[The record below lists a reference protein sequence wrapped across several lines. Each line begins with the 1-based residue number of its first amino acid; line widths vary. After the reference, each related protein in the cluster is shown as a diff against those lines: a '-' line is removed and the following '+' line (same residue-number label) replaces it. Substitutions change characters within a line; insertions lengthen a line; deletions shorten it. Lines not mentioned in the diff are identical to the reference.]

1 MPRQFFSHPRVD
13 YFASLCDRL
22 TDLVVHRFD
31 RILDR
36 LLIDILVVEVGN
48 ILVQLLLEIFGKIF
62 ERRLYVVHLSA
73 DGIAQFFKL
82 FQLLVEG
89 RLQRIFPAFEEC
101 LQRVFH
107 ARYQPLQSGGRRR
120 RFRRFC
126 RLHRLETRF
135 DFRRERVHDAIDT
148 IVHFTFG
155 FICRSRSAPIPG
167 GLENSFQLRGIPG
180 QFPVLVLERIDK
192 RIDKAGNDLIF
203 AFFRRVRIRLVEL
216 VSGDEPVRLFEKL
229 LQIFPYSVLGFFDA
243 GIFLIGRFEIREI
256 DHVRRRTAE
265 RVFHLVLHPVRTRL
279 GGNIEKKRERCADTL
294 QKTEFGLGRFC
305 RGPLGSR
312 RHDRDFSALEE
323 IGQIAYV
330 FLLGVG
336 YFVALESAF
345 EIFEANGS
353 FIAELVDLELVR
365 ARTED
370 RHRLSRPVA
379 VCDDRRIHGR
389 PPLLF
394 KKSDANSAGKAK
406 RIFFFLLGSGR
417 ESGFKTARL
426 IDLGASIVLVG
437 SKLDPPL
444 LERGKERKEHRN
456 PIILHQAFGN
466 LHAQEKLQRIVAG
479 DAEGRIGKIVE
490 QVIGLEQRE
499 KLFFRKRRGV
509 RHDFAVHVKPFRFLV
524 LFEIYAHVADG
535 YRRKTL
541 LVQLKSFEIE
551 ALRDCRDKLV
561 RRHGSF
567 PFFRPPPD
575 LDVVDVGHERRIEA
589 LEDVRDHIV
598 RLVALRGL
606 GLEIDHRLLRE
617 AVVGIHLRFDIGDE
631 LARRTARRLGNAR
644 QTDLVIAL
652 GKEIVIRNVR
662 PLELGVFQVH
672 GRIGRVDDGGLDL
685 GQALEILGCLVEVFD
700 DLDDFGLELRRA
712 LKTERH
718 HELPDRKRARRSVGI
733 RNSLNRIV
741 IGGKTR
747 LTFRKM
753 ILNPSFMARII
764 YEKID
769 RVSCK
774 RHKLYSL

>member
-107 ARYQPLQSGGRRR
+107 ARYQSLQSGGRRR

-336 YFVALESAF
+336 YFVALEGAL

-394 KKSDANSAGKAK
+394 KKIRREFRRKSQKD
-406 RIFFFLLGSGR
+406 FLL
-417 ESGFKTARL
+417 
-426 IDLGASIVLVG
+426 
-437 SKLDPPL
+437 PPWL
-444 LERGKERKEHRN
+444 
-456 PIILHQAFGN
+456 
-466 LHAQEKLQRIVAG
+466 
-479 DAEGRIGKIVE
+479 
-490 QVIGLEQRE
+490 
-499 KLFFRKRRGV
+499 RKRDRLQD
-509 RHDFAVHVKPFRFLV
+509 RSAHRPRSFHHPHRF
-524 LFEIYAHVADG
+524 
-535 YRRKTL
+535 
-541 LVQLKSFEIE
+541 
-551 ALRDCRDKLV
+551 
-561 RRHGSF
+561 
-567 PFFRPPPD
+567 
-575 LDVVDVGHERRIEA
+575 
-589 LEDVRDHIV
+589 
-598 RLVALRGL
+598 
-606 GLEIDHRLLRE
+606 
-617 AVVGIHLRFDIGDE
+617 
-631 LARRTARRLGNAR
+631 
-644 QTDLVIAL
+644 
-652 GKEIVIRNVR
+652 
-662 PLELGVFQVH
+662 
-672 GRIGRVDDGGLDL
+672 
-685 GQALEILGCLVEVFD
+685 QA
-700 DLDDFGLELRRA
+700 
-712 LKTERH
+712 
-718 HELPDRKRARRSVGI
+718 
-733 RNSLNRIV
+733 
-741 IGGKTR
+741 
-747 LTFRKM
+747 
-753 ILNPSFMARII
+753 
-764 YEKID
+764 
-769 RVSCK
+769 
-774 RHKLYSL
+774 